1 MSVSTSHP
9 ERLLT
14 SPTFALLSEKL
25 SQQLSTAA
33 ADWLERSLAQVAAG
47 QSKRHLLTAF
57 SAASRKVGKADL
69 QVTPVDAQRADSLR
83 PGWDFSHWSVDQA
96 ARTLLLLAIPAD
108 QEQSV
113 QMLFDNADVGELIA
127 LYQSLPLLP
136 HSKRYCAQ
144 AISGVRSSMTAVFNA
159 IALRNPY
166 PADYFDQPAW
176 NQMVLKALFEG
187 SPLFLIEGLDRRANP
202 ELARMLSD
210 YAHERWAANR
220 PVSPELWRPVGPF
233 AEADIVADLER
244 VLNQPDPL
252 QQQAAALA
260 CAHSPAAQMLLDDR
274 PDLRQRVQSGQLT
287 WKNFEKSF
295 RESFGNSGKEKFNVE

>member
-1 MSVSTSHP
+1 M
-9 ERLLT
+9 
-14 SPTFALLSEKL
+14 
-25 SQQLSTAA
+25 
-33 ADWLERSLAQVAAG
+33 
-47 QSKRHLLTAF
+47 
-57 SAASRKVGKADL
+57 
-69 QVTPVDAQRADSLR
+69 TPADAQRVDSLS
-83 PGWDFSHWSVDQA
+83 PGWVFPHWSVDQA
-96 ARTLLLLAIPAD
+96 ARTLLLLGIPAD
-108 QEQSV
+108 QEQTV

-136 HSKRYCAQ
+136 NSKSYCAQ
-144 AISGVRSSMTAVFNA
+144 AVNGVRSSMTTVFNA

-166 PADYFDQPAW
+166 PADYFDQSAW
-176 NQMVLKALFEG
+176 NQMVLKALFED

-244 VLNQPDPL
+244 VLNQPDPV

-260 CAHSPAAQMLLDDR
+260 CAHSPAAQRLLNDR

-287 WKNFEKSF
+287 WESF
-295 RESFGNSGKEKFNVE
+295 GESFGNSGKEKFNVE